1 VTVAAGVPVHQDISA
16 LWRDELLTRVDVDPP
31 GHDDARLAAQVDEFV
46 ADLPSDAHRALQ

>member
-1 VTVAAGVPVHQDISA
+1 MS
-16 LWRDELLTRVDVDPP
+16 TRQ